1 MEMLQLKYFVTV
13 ARLEHMTK
21 AAEELHIA
29 QPALSKTI
37 SRLEENL
44 GVPLFERQG
53 RQIRLNPYGR
63 AFLAKATAA
72 LQLLEEGRREV
83 EDLAG
88 LEHGRIHLALS
99 NMEQLREPLRLFLR
113 EHPKVNFHII
123 QSSMEDMVQTIEH
136 NEVDFFLTSMPV
148 RHPDIR
154 SLPLHVEEVFL
165 AVPPTHRLAGNNR
178 IRLSEAAGESFV
190 GYKEGHPYQKMNNEF
205 CKQAGFHPKVVC
217 EVEDPGTIA
226 DLVRSGFGV
235 ALIGECRSS
244 EELKLTKLSIQEP
257 LARRVF
263 QIAWLE
269 SRYLSKAAISFRDY
283 LVEYYADHGKRDIT
297 TS

>member
-154 SLPLHVEEVFL
+154 SLPFTWKRCSWQSP
-165 AVPPTHRLAGNNR
+165 PPTA
-178 IRLSEAAGESFV
+178 
-190 GYKEGHPYQKMNNEF
+190 
-205 CKQAGFHPKVVC
+205 
-217 EVEDPGTIA
+217 
-226 DLVRSGFGV
+226 
-235 ALIGECRSS
+235 
-244 EELKLTKLSIQEP
+244 
-257 LARRVF
+257 
-263 QIAWLE
+263 
-269 SRYLSKAAISFRDY
+269 
-283 LVEYYADHGKRDIT
+283 
-297 TS
+297 